1 MRKLRLRTWAMGLA
15 GMLLLA
21 APASAHR
28 VHAGVTEIA
37 VNPRTG
43 ELEVMH
49 RVFAHDLL
57 EALGRDDVEAG
68 EFLATSDGLETVG
81 EYVAERFRM
90 ADGEG
95 QLLELSYVGAEMDGE
110 FAWIYFA
117 APEPPVHDAFIVDND
132 LLADAFDDQV
142 MMTNLRFDSH
152 VRTAMQGP
160 GRRDPVRV
168 RFGER

>member
-1 MRKLRLRTWAMGLA
+1 MPRLRPFLIVLA
-15 GMLLLA
+15 GLLLTA

-43 ELEVMH
+43 ELEVVH

-57 EALGRDDVEAG
+57 DALDRTDVEAAD
-68 EFLATSDGLETVG
+68 FLASQEGLETVG
-81 EYVAERFRM
+81 RYTLARFRM
-90 ADGEG
+90 ANGEG
-95 QLLELSYVGAEMDGE
+95 ELIPLDYVGAEVEGE

-117 APEPPVHDAFIVDND
+117 APEPDQTSAFIVDND
-132 LLADAFDDQV
+132 LLAGHFDDQV
-142 MMTNLRFDSH
+142 MMTNLRFDSR

-160 GRRDPVRV
+160 GRRAPVRV
-168 RFGER
+168 SFER

>member
-1 MRKLRLRTWAMGLA
+1 MRKLRLRTWLAVLA
-15 GMLLLA
+15 GTLLLA

-43 ELEVMH
+43 EMEVMH

-57 EALGRDDVEAG
+57 EALGRNQLDADA
-68 EFLATSDGLETVG
+68 FLATPEGLETVG
-81 EYVAERFRM
+81 AYAAARFRL
-90 ADGEG
+90 ADAEG
-95 QLLELSYVGAEMDGE
+95 RLLDLSYVGAEVEGE

-117 APEPPVHDAFIVDND
+117 APEPPVQNAFIVDND
-132 LLADAFDDQV
+132 LLADMFDDQV
-142 MMTNLRFDSH
+142 MMTNLRFNSH

-160 GRRDPVRV
+160 GRRMPVRV
-168 RFGER
+168 RFDPR